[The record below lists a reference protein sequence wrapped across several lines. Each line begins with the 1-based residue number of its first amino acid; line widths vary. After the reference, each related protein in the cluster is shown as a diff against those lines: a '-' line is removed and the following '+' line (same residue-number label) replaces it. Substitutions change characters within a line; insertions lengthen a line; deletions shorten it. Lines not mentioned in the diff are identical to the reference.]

1 MKLSPSLE
9 NRLTARA
16 KSVILAAENESLGSE
31 IGGSHLIKAVLEA
44 RGSLAYNILKN
55 HGLSI
60 DDFPPKADQ
69 PRAENLSLPSV
80 ISFRNVLAS
89 ALEEAM
95 KYGYRHI
102 GTEHLLWGLI
112 LEFKKN
118 TAIGILAPSICFGA

>member
-16 KSVILAAENESLGSE
+16 KNVILAAENIASESE
-31 IGGSHLIKAVLEA
+31 IGGSHLIKAILEA
-44 RGSLAYNILKN
+44 RGSLAYNILRN

-69 PRAENLSLPSV
+69 PRVENLSLPNAS
-80 ISFRNVLAS
+80 SFNDILRIAFK
-89 ALEEAM
+89 EAM

-102 GTEHLLWGLI
+102 GTEHLLWGASRQTI
-112 LEFKKN
+112 FKRW
-118 TAIGILAPSICFGA
+118 G